1 MIDLSEIL
9 TDLHEESTELDRL
22 VAALPDTDWRRP
34 TPAPGWTIAH
44 QIAHLN
50 WTDRALVAAATDP
63 DGFASLVAVAM
74 ADPGGFVDAG
84 ATEGLAEPPVL
95 LERWRDGRN
104 AVAAA
109 LAATPADVRLPWL
122 GTTHSPTTA
131 ATSRLMETWAHGQD
145 VADALGLIRLPSK
158 RLRHVA
164 HLGVRTMAH
173 SFLVHGRP
181 APDVPVFIELL
192 APDGGTWAY
201 GPPDADNR
209 VTGPALDFCLLVT
222 QRRHRDDLA
231 LEATG
236 PVADAWLDV
245 AQAFAGPPGAG
256 RIPGGAQAEPGF
268 GGAEHPQRHPEGV
281 PR

>member
-9 TDLHEESTELDRL
+9 TDFHEESTELDRI
-22 VAALPDTDWRRP
+22 VAPLAADDWRRP

-44 QIAHLN
+44 QISHLT
-50 WTDRALVAAATDP
+50 WTDRALVASATDP
-63 DGFASLVAVAM
+63 EGFAELVATAL

-84 ATEGLAEPPVL
+84 AAEGLAEPPVL
-95 LERWRDGRN
+95 LERWRDSRN

-109 LAATPADVRLPWL
+109 LAAAPRDARLPWL
-122 GTTHSPTTA
+122 GTTHSPVTA
-131 ATSRLMETWAHGQD
+131 ATARLMETWAHGED
-145 VADALGLIRLPSK
+145 VAGALGRARLPTR

-164 HLGVRTMAH
+164 HLGIRTMAH

-181 APDVPVFIELL
+181 APDVPVFVELIG
-192 APDGGTWAY
+192 PDGATWAY
-201 GPPDADNR
+201 GPPDADDR

-256 RIPGGAQAEPGF
+256 REP
-268 GGAEHPQRHPEGV
+268 QGV

>member
-1 MIDLSEIL
+1 MIDLPEIL
-9 TDLHEESTELDRL
+9 TDLHEESMELDRL
-22 VAALPDTDWRRP
+22 VGPLPDADWRRP

-44 QIAHLN
+44 QIAHLA

-63 DGFASLVAVAM
+63 DAFAGLVADAM

-84 ATEGLAEPPVL
+84 AVEGLADPPAL

-109 LAATPADVRLPWL
+109 LAATPRDTRLPWL

-131 ATSRLMETWAHGQD
+131 ATARLMETWAHGED
-145 VADALGLIRLPSK
+145 VADALGRTRLPSK

-164 HLGVRTMAH
+164 HLGVRTMTH

-181 APDVPVFIELL
+181 APEVPVFVELIG
-192 APDGGTWAY
+192 PDGATWAY
-201 GPPDADNR
+201 GPADADNR

-231 LEATG
+231 LKATG

-245 AQAFAGPPGAG
+245 AQAFAGPPGVG
-256 RIPGGAQAEPGF
+256 RV
-268 GGAEHPQRHPEGV
+268 PQGV